1 MSPLKDLDQVL
12 AAAVRQGPFK
22 VAVAAGHDEAAL
34 QALARAED
42 EGLATAVL
50 VGEEKAIRDVLAT
63 MPKPLARAEVV
74 AAAGEEAAAKKAVE
88 LVKTGAAH
96 MVLKG
101 KLPTK
106 VLMKA
111 VLDKETGLRTGR
123 LLSDAF
129 LCEFPSDLGVRLLCI
144 TDGGINVAP
153 DLEQKAQLIVNAV
166 KVYHALGVEKPRVA
180 VLNAVETPIPDHKP
194 SEDAVAL
201 QKMWEEGKL
210 PGCYVEGPLSIDL
223 AISMASVK
231 KKGHPGEVAGQADIL
246 LCPEI
251 VCANVLAKATTYFCG
266 WRLAHVTMGATAP
279 VLIPSRADTPEAKFY
294 SIALSALCVGKT
306 A

>member
-1 MSPLKDLDQVL
+1 
-12 AAAVRQGPFK
+12 
-22 VAVAAGHDEAAL
+22 VAVAAGHDAAAL
-34 QALARAED
+34 AALAMAE
-42 EGLATAVL
+42 EQGLATAVL
-50 VGEEKAIRDVLAT
+50 VGEEKEIAAALAA

-74 AAAGEEAAAKKAVE
+74 AAAGEEGAAARAVE
-88 LVKTGAAH
+88 LVRTGAAH

-101 KLPTK
+101 KLQTK
-106 VLMKA
+106 ALMKA
-111 VLDKETGLRTGR
+111 ALDKETGLRTGR

-129 LCEFPSDLGVRLLCI
+129 LCEFPSEVGERLICI

-153 DLEQKAQLIVNAV
+153 DLEQKAQIIINAV
-166 KVYHALGVEKPRVA
+166 KVYHALGVAKPRVA
-180 VLNAVETPIPDHKP
+180 VLNAVETPIPDHRP

-201 QKMWEEGKL
+201 QKSWEAGKI
-210 PGCYVEGPLSIDL
+210 PDCYVEGPLSIDL

-279 VLIPSRADTPEAKFY
+279 VLIPSRADTAEAKFY
-294 SIALSALCVGKT
+294 SIALSGLCVGKT
-306 A
+306 V